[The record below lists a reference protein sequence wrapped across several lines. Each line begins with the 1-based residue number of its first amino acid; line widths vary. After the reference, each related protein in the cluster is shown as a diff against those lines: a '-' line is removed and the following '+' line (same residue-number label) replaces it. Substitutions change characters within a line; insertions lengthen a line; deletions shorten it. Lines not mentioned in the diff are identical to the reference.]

1 MSGRFSDDCEQVYL
15 RITREALVRHTGL
28 AVPIFRREVALDDA
42 RLGPWLNFVSEIASD
57 TMTGEL
63 IDTMPAL
70 STEYERLLLFL
81 LLAGQPHGDA
91 VSARSDVVPGCVKR
105 AENYIRDCFAEPLPL
120 EQIAAAARVSRR
132 TLLDNFRR
140 FRGISPMRHLRDVR
154 LDEARKSML
163 TGATGSTAMAALEA
177 GIMHFG
183 RFSRDYADRFCE
195 RPSETLRKA
204 QRAY

>member
-1 MSGRFSDDCEQVYL
+1 
-15 RITREALVRHTGL
+15 
-28 AVPIFRREVALDDA
+28 
-42 RLGPWLNFVSEIASD
+42 
-57 TMTGEL
+57 
-63 IDTMPAL
+63 MPAI
-70 STEYERLLLFL
+70 STEYERLILSL

-91 VSARSDVVPGCVKR
+91 VSSRSDIVPGCVKR
-105 AENYIRDCFAEPLPL
+105 AENFIRDCFADPLTL

-154 LDEARKSML
+154 LDEARRSML
-163 TGATGSTAMAALEA
+163 AGAAGSTAMAALES

-183 RFSRDYADRFCE
+183 RFSRDYADRFGE

-204 QRAY
+204 QRT